1 MTALTLNHTISHPFV
16 LYTQSSSPT
25 FESCQIALRCMG
37 LLAIILLYFEQTLS
51 PGIYSTH
58 SIFIFS
64 DMHFYDGLLYENRCY
79 RRTFFILYYPWLI
92 TFFYINF
99 YELICLLL
107 INNYSAISI
116 SFHSFIHSFISSLIS
131 ILIVSSDK
139 SFGSYDTV
147 RKK

>member
-58 SIFIFS
+58 SIFIVS

-79 RRTFFILYYPWLI
+79 RRTFFILYYP
-92 TFFYINF
+92 
-99 YELICLLL
+99 
-107 INNYSAISI
+107 
-116 SFHSFIHSFISSLIS
+116 
-131 ILIVSSDK
+131 
-139 SFGSYDTV
+139 
-147 RKK
+147 